1 MTPRRRLTRSQAARA
16 VRRRVRSCRRETGAV
31 AVEMALVLPLLL
43 FILCGI
49 IDLGRAF
56 NTQIQLSQAARE
68 GARLVAMQ
76 SPSDVVARV
85 QQAAP
90 GLTNPVPTVRVDF
103 LDASN
108 NPVVGATDCA
118 SANVVNARVTV
129 TVSFSWIT
137 GISGLA
143 RLFGPSTFP
152 NPTQENAIGVMQCS
166 RLN

>member
-1 MTPRRRLTRSQAARA
+1 
-16 VRRRVRSCRRETGAV
+16 VRSCRRETGAV

-90 GLTNPVPTVRVDF
+90 GLTNPAPTVRVDF
-103 LDASN
+103 LDAAN

-129 TVSFSWIT
+129 TVAFSWIT
-137 GISGLA
+137 GISGLS
-143 RLFGPSTFP
+143 RLFGPGTFP